1 MNHGQD
7 DCRAGSRQWHLE
19 PLLMW
24 SASINEECIMR
35 SGWLFHIRAIWM
47 LKRDYHTVA
56 ANWSMPQFPLPD
68 QEMKFGM
75 CTAGWE
81 KKNVI
86 QTTEC
91 CTLTGLY
98 WPSPLLGWMIVTWW
112 FDPCTD
118 LEVFPRSLSS
128 TALVP
133 DPLWSPCIDIFV
145 FGVAVF

>member
-1 MNHGQD
+1 
-7 DCRAGSRQWHLE
+7 
-19 PLLMW
+19 
-24 SASINEECIMR
+24 
-35 SGWLFHIRAIWM
+35 M

-56 ANWSMPQFPLPD
+56 ADRSTPQFPLPD
-68 QEMKFGM
+68 REMKFGT

-81 KKNVI
+81 KKNAI
-86 QTTEC
+86 RTTEC

-98 WPSPLLGWMIVTWW
+98 RPSPLLGWMIVTWW
-112 FDPCTD
+112 FDPRTD

-133 DPLWSPCIDIFV
+133 DPLRSPCIDIFV